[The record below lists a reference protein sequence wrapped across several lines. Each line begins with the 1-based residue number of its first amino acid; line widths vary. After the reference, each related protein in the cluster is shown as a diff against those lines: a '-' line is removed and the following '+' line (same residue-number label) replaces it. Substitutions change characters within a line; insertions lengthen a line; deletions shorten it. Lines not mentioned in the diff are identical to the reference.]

1 MWRHK
6 EIDFLLELFLMLC
19 VIRNACLFFSLSSV
33 ATVIF
38 YSAHAVLA
46 LLIILII
53 LIKFRNVKVNWYS
66 FAGFLVI
73 IMAVLIPMSYGVE
86 IWSVSSFT
94 PVSVLFT
101 ILFLVLSKDI
111 IISERTIRAFC
122 VIYIIQAILA
132 VVCTILPGS
141 FEYGALV
148 LHIGNPNQ
156 TAIILWSSFV
166 FCYLYW
172 AKNLVIKKYTFVFF
186 AVMVALAIMIVLTQ
200 SRSIILAFVI
210 CIIWQLWKT
219 RRNGYNN
226 FPVLVQYAIAL
237 APIYIPILIL
247 ILMNILPSEVTIF
260 GKLLFSG
267 REQIWKNIF
276 DAFIQNPFSHHL
288 DISPYYSN
296 IWLNNAEA
304 LKGWGAHNGFLAIQW
319 NYGLLVLFPV
329 IYILYKN
336 VAEIRKYAVANINS
350 CIVYIVILA
359 TLFSISFEEALLM
372 GNICTTS
379 LFPVLFIVGRS
390 EHYYNIAQCNL

>member
-6 EIDFLLELFLMLC
+6 EIDHLLELFLILC
-19 VIRNACLFFSLSSV
+19 VIRNLCLFFSLSSV
-33 ATVIF
+33 ATLVF
-38 YSAHAVLA
+38 YSAYIVLA
-46 LLIILII
+46 LLIILMT

-66 FAGFLVI
+66 FAGFLVTV
-73 IMAVLIPMSYGVE
+73 MAVLIPMSYGGE

-94 PVSVLFT
+94 PISVLFT

-111 IISERTIRAFC
+111 IISERTIRFFC
-122 VIYIIQAILA
+122 IIHIIQAVFA
-132 VVCTILPGS
+132 VVCTVLPGS

-172 AKNLVIKKYTFVFF
+172 AKNLVKKNHTFVFF
-186 AVMVALAIMIVLTQ
+186 VVMVALAIMIVLTQ

-210 CIIWQLWKT
+210 CFFWQLWK
-219 RRNGYNN
+219 RRKNGYNN
-226 FPVLVQYAIAL
+226 FPVLVQSAIAL

-276 DAFIQNPFSHHL
+276 DAFVQNPFAHHL

-296 IWLNNAEA
+296 ILLNNAEA

-319 NYGLLVLFPV
+319 NYGIIVLIPV
-329 IYILYKN
+329 VYILFKN
-336 VAEIRKYAVANINS
+336 VVEMRKYAEANVNS
-350 CIVYIVILA
+350 CIVYIVLLA
-359 TLFSISFEEALLM
+359 TLFSLSFEEALLM
-372 GNICTTS
+372 GNVCTTA
-379 LFPVLFIVGRS
+379 LLPVLFIVGRS
-390 EHYYNIAQCNL
+390 EQYNSVQRNL